1 MKILY
6 SIQATGNGH
15 IARAIELMPYLQA
28 YGKVDV
34 LLSGSNSSLALPFD
48 ITYRSKGLS
57 LFYGNYGGLH
67 YAKMLQ
73 QFNPIALWKQ
83 AKHLPVKAYDLI
95 INDFDCVTALACKLQ
110 RVPSIQI
117 GHQASF
123 QSSKTPRPK
132 KQNMTGEFI
141 LRNYAAATHYVGLH
155 FQPYDHFILPPVIK
169 NAIIESKPKNHG
181 HITVYLGH
189 YSNAALLPHLFQL
202 PNYEFHVFSK
212 EVSTAQKL
220 HNVLLQPVSN
230 KAFTESLIH
239 CSGVITGAGFE
250 TPAEAM
256 YLHKKVLCLPIRGQY
271 EQLCNAAALAQLG
284 ITIVPVI
291 NAQFHLTVNDWLLQ
305 PNTIQNSY
313 FLPTHT
319 IVSRAMQMAQ
329 TKTTLHPSQ
338 GNYIGSAY
346 DDTWLLGY

>member
-28 YGKVDV
+28 YGQVDV
-34 LLSGSNSSLALPFD
+34 LLSGSNSSLSVPFNV
-48 ITYRSKGLS
+48 TYRSKGLS

-73 QFNPIALWKQ
+73 HCNLYTLWNQ
-83 AKHLPVKAYDLI
+83 ARHLPVKAYDLI

-110 RVPSIQI
+110 RIPSVQM

-123 QSSKTPRPK
+123 QSSKTPRPA
-132 KQNMTGEFI
+132 KQNIMGEFI
-141 LRNYAAATHYVGLH
+141 LRNYAAATQYVGLH

-169 NAIIESKPKNHG
+169 NAIVESKPNNHG

-202 PNYEFHVFSK
+202 TNYEFHVFSK
-212 EVSTAQKL
+212 EVTATQKIN
-220 HNVLLQPVSN
+220 NVLLQPVSN

-239 CSGVITGAGFE
+239 SLGVITGAGFE

-256 YLHKKVLCLPIRGQY
+256 YLNKKLLCLPIKGQY
-271 EQLCNAAALAQLG
+271 EQLCNAAALAELG
-284 ITIVPVI
+284 VTIVTTI
-291 NAQFHLTVNDWLLQ
+291 NAQFHLTVNDWLQ
-305 PNTIQNSY
+305 EQNTIQNTY

-319 IVSRAMQMAQ
+319 IVNRAMHLAQ
-329 TKTTLHPSQ
+329 QPAPQ
-338 GNYIGSAY
+338 PQQQNNRIGNAY
-346 DDTWLLGY
+346 DDSWLLGY